1 MTHGEWNKAQKLV
14 VAGAIAPTMRKAST
28 RRVKVIDR
36 ETGEVKR
43 EAVLAEVLEGLA
55 KAHGLEMD
63 VVCPAATRR
72 GRKGRRGSV
81 KSARRPLGLRPSATP
96 QWRRFES
103 AWRVTTA
110 WRARQPSRASRVRK

>member
-43 EAVLAEVLEGLA
+43 EAVLGEVLEGLV
-55 KAHGLEMD
+55 KAHGLEIEVICAEEWCSGYKD
-63 VVCPAATRR
+63 GC
-72 GRKGRRGSV
+72 RKRTPRSEM
-81 KSARRPLGLRPSATP
+81 RPSRVGGRNGRAWCCIDC
-96 QWRRFES
+96 WRR
-103 AWRVTTA
+103 TA
-110 WRARQPSRASRVRK
+110 R